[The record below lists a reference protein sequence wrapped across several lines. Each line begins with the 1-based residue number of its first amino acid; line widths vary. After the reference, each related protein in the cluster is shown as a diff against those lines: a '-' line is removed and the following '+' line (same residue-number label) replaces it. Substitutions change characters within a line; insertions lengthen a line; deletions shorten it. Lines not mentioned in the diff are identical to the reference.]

1 MGHTV
6 TEKARRSEW
15 QTSDRYLAF
24 ECNCMQQKHE
34 RKNDGVSRRCLGMYN
49 GLTQRRDQW
58 SRLHPQESEFPESTP
73 VGTGGGVG
81 GALAEAIRL
90 QTGPLG
96 KASAVL
102 ACGGEPVSRDSGFC
116 FVSGTG
122 RAKLEGAR
130 TPAEDTGWGMAK
142 GTKEHTNRALFPEH
156 SEMAASS
163 PYMRCQLKGLRILIK
178 ALKFGPKSMPLN
190 LDPSNK

>member
-1 MGHTV
+1 MSPPRAHLL
-6 TEKARRSEW
+6 E
-15 QTSDRYLAF
+15 L
-24 ECNCMQQKHE
+24 
-34 RKNDGVSRRCLGMYN
+34 GV
-49 GLTQRRDQW
+49 GL
-58 SRLHPQESEFPESTP
+58 
-73 VGTGGGVG
+73 G

-90 QTGPLG
+90 QTGPPG
-96 KASAVL
+96 KASTVL

-122 RAKLEGAR
+122 RTKLEGAR
-130 TPAEDTGWGMAK
+130 TPAEDTGWEMAK

-163 PYMRCQLKGLRILIK
+163 PYTRCQLKGLRILIK